1 MVTCTDLLST
11 REWRVVLSTDW
22 DVLGPFPIHAREQHY
37 LSPSFPI
44 DLSEPIDLQKRWPSS
59 YADGGDVSWGTAR
72 SDEHGNLKV
81 SYPHVRWEQ
90 LRATEGWAAMQ
101 HHSVLR
107 TSLTMYP
114 PSASEAGAYTR
125 IPRLRVELLQGSYF
139 TIVPADTQGFIPQ
152 WYSGNIYAME
162 RSQLQTVDLPIPP
175 TASGATKYDLF
186 ISGDYEIRLFGDP
199 RAYNS
204 AFPILSINLQ
214 VELDIPELR
223 VVHEP
228 SHDVVCDFVDGFAFG
243 SVLGVG
249 LRSLDG
255 WWSVIGVK
263 LELQGNGLD
272 EARKLLS
279 LRLVDAETS
288 LAPTQTRTVPI
299 SITQTGSITT
309 AVTEIP
315 IELLLK
321 QNADTHSSGDV
332 TSIHVVLRVK
342 RLALWTPTEC
352 VPIKGTYLFAKS
364 MPTAFLVL
372 PPKARNGENEEAA
385 RAPILALHGAGVD
398 IFDQQFWPD
407 SLIRQA
413 HSWVIMP
420 TGRTSWGL
428 DWRGPSAQ
436 DAWSTVDGLH
446 DILAGNGSP
455 WAAWSFVKNTKVVL
469 MGHSN
474 GGQGAWYLASR
485 FPDRV
490 LGVVPAAGYI
500 KAQAYVNMAM
510 SRSAHFVDPSLRAIL
525 ESSFTPDD
533 NDLFMS
539 NLVDTPVLSIHGGD
553 DENVPTW
560 HTRELVSVLK
570 TWNPVAYVTYRED
583 PGKPHWYY
591 TVLKNKQV
599 QAFLD
604 SVLDPGA
611 SLQRSRSFTL
621 TVAVPSESGSLH
633 GWRILALEVPG
644 RLARLYVKDNDGA
657 VAIKATNVSVISVDL
672 SEYHIDTLTING
684 SQITTDL
691 AGSNTAICL
700 VKTLEPGAPRWI
712 VSNTHSSAEIPPQ
725 YTRIQSVLNTAAP
738 VVLVIPKKE
747 ASPELSVALRI
758 AHDLQKFHKL
768 DSRIDTGDTD
778 LLSLESGNL
787 VVIGGAQTVFVQAQ
801 LERLGSPF
809 KYQDGV
815 WTLEGR
821 EFDRSSTGMMFLQQ
835 HPASE
840 RATILFVMSTD
851 QAGLERVAR
860 LFPIRTGVSVPDWVV
875 VGAHADRVGAAGIEG
890 AGVWKACKSN
900 AWRWEWNEHMSWL
913 D

>member
-1 MVTCTDLLST
+1 MATSADLLST
-11 REWRVVLSTDW
+11 REWRVVLSRDW

-44 DLSEPIDLQKRWPSS
+44 DLSEPIGLRKRWSSS

-90 LRATEGWAAMQ
+90 LRATEGWAALQ

-107 TSLTMYP
+107 TSLTVYP
-114 PSASEAGAYTR
+114 PSASEAGALTCT
-125 IPRLRVELLQGSYF
+125 PRLRIELLQGSYF
-139 TIVPADTQGFIPQ
+139 AIVPADTQGFVPQ
-152 WYSGNIYAME
+152 WYSGNIYSVE
-162 RSQLQTVDLPIPP
+162 RSPLQIVDLPSPP
-175 TASGATKYDLF
+175 AASGATKYDLV

-199 RAYNS
+199 STYNS

-214 VELDIPELR
+214 VELESPEPR

-255 WWSVIGVK
+255 WWDVIGVK
-263 LELQGNGLD
+263 LVPQGNELD
-272 EARKLLS
+272 EARKLLN
-279 LRLVDAETS
+279 LRLIDVETT
-288 LAPTQTRTVPI
+288 LAPTQTRIVPI
-299 SITQTGSITT
+299 SIAQTGSIDN

-315 IELLLK
+315 IELRVIRK
-321 QNADTHSSGDV
+321 TDTHSSGDV
-332 TSIHVVLRVK
+332 TPIHIVLRLK
-342 RLALWTPTEC
+342 HLALWTPTEYIP
-352 VPIKGTYLFAKS
+352 VKGTYLFAKS
-364 MPTAFLVL
+364 MPTAFSVL

-385 RAPILALHGAGVD
+385 KAPILAIHGSGVD
-398 IFDQQFWPD
+398 VLEQRLWPD
-407 SLIRQA
+407 SLTRRA
-413 HSWVIMP
+413 HSWVIIP

-428 DWRGPSAQ
+428 DWHGPSAQ

-455 WAAWSFVKNTKVVL
+455 WAAWSFVKDTKVVVI
-469 MGHSN
+469 GHSN

-500 KAQAYVNMAM
+500 KAQAYVNLAM
-510 SRSAHFVDPSLRAIL
+510 SRSAHFIDPSLRAIL

-539 NLVDTPVLSIHGGD
+539 NLVDTPILSIHGGD

-560 HTRELVSVLK
+560 HTRELVSVY
-570 TWNPVAYVTYRED
+570 WED

-591 TVLKNKQV
+591 TVLKNKQF

-611 SLQRSRSFTL
+611 SLQRSQSFTL
-621 TVAVPSESGSLH
+621 TVAVPSESGSMH

-644 RLARLYVKDNDGA
+644 RLARLQVKDNDGA
-657 VAIKATNVSVISVDL
+657 VAIKATNVSMISVDL
-672 SEYHIDTLTING
+672 SQYRINTLTING

-691 AGSNTAICL
+691 TGSNTVILL
-700 VKTLEPGAPRWI
+700 VRNLGAGTPQWI
-712 VSNTHSSAEIPPQ
+712 VSNAGSSAEIPTQ

-738 VVLVIPKKE
+738 IVLIIPKKE
-747 ASPELSVALRI
+747 ASSELSIALRI

-768 DSRIDTGDTD
+768 DSRIDTGNTD
-778 LLSLESGNL
+778 LLSHESGNL

-809 KYQDGV
+809 RYRDGL

-821 EFDRSSTGMMFLQQ
+821 ELDRSSTGLMFLQQ
-835 HPASE
+835 NLASE
-840 RATILFVMSTD
+840 RATTLFVMSND

-860 LFPIRTGVSVPDWVV
+860 LFPIRTGVAVPDWVV

-900 AWRWEWNEHMSWL
+900 AWRWEWSEHMSWL